1 MLFVRIIDLSYLC
14 SMFYFFFVCNIL
26 VVFQRFFFF
35 KQKTAYEMRISDWSS
50 DGVLFRSLDQ
60 PDFGWPTKWQDWF
73 EARLADGKA
82 YLEQT
87 QASPAK
93 VGPSLD
99 LARYAGRYRDP
110 WYGDVVIGST
120 AKGLTIDFTSTPR
133 MAGRL
138 KHWQYDSFVTD
149 FDDPAIE
156 DRKSTRLN
164 S

>member
-1 MLFVRIIDLSYLC
+1 MIPDLNVGFEIMMNSED
-14 SMFYFFFVCNIL
+14 SG
-26 VVFQRFFFF
+26 RFLGL
-35 KQKTAYEMRISDWSS
+35 TYELLDHY
-50 DGVLFRSLDQ
+50 LDQ

-120 AKGLTIDFTSTPR
+120 AKG
-133 MAGRL
+133 
-138 KHWQYDSFVTD
+138 
-149 FDDPAIE
+149 

-164 S
+164 SSH

>member
-1 MLFVRIIDLSYLC
+1 MIRRPPKSTLTDTLFPY
-14 SMFYFFFVCNIL
+14 
-26 VVFQRFFFF
+26 
-35 KQKTAYEMRISDWSS
+35 TT
-50 DGVLFRSLDQ
+50 LFRSQ
-60 PDFGWPTKWQDWF
+60 PDFGGPTKWQDGF

-156 DRKSTRLN
+156 QNGRASCRERVWTYV
-164 S
+164 